1 MDQAMAHNASA
12 KKRIRQTSRR
22 TEINRANLSR
32 LRTFLRKVEMA
43 IASGDKTAAQD
54 AFRLAQPELMKSRQK
69 GIVHRNLV
77 ARKLTRFT
85 SRIKAMAT

>member
-1 MDQAMAHNASA
+1 MAHHASA
-12 KKRIRQTSRR
+12 KKRIRQTNRR
-22 TEINRANLSR
+22 TEINRANKSR

-43 IASGDKTAAQD
+43 IASGDKAAAQD